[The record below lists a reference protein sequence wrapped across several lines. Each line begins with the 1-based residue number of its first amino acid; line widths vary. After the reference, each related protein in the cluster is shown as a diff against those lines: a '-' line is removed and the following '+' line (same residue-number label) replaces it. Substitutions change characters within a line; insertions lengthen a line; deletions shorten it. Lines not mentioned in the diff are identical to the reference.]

1 MRFYPVLLDLK
12 GRPCC
17 VVGGGAVAER
27 KARTLVSCGARVTVV
42 SPRVTPGIRRLVTR
56 GKAAHVRA
64 MFRPGMLKG
73 FFVAV
78 AATDDPAANSCVSA
92 AALGR
97 SMLVNVV
104 DVPSQSNFIVPS
116 SISRSGLILSISTSG
131 KAPCL
136 ARRIRLDL
144 EKNFV
149 PRYASRLKVAGRA
162 RRALKKSV
170 VDPDERR
177 RVMNRLVRGSV

>member
-12 GRPCC
+12 DKPCC
-17 VVGGGAVAER
+17 VIGGGAVAER

-42 SPRVTPGIRRLVTR
+42 SPRVTPGICRLVSS

-64 MFRPGMLKG
+64 LFRPALLKG
-73 FFVAV
+73 FFLAV
-78 AATDDPAANSCVSA
+78 AATDDPAANAAVSA
-92 AALGR
+92 WALRR

-104 DVPSQSNFIVPS
+104 DVPAQSNFIVPS
-116 SISRSGLILSISTSG
+116 SISRGGLILSISTSG

-144 EKNFV
+144 EKEFV
-149 PRYASRLKVAGRA
+149 PRYASQLKAVGSA

-170 VDPDERR
+170 ADPAQRR
-177 RVMNRLVRGSV
+177 RIMNRLVL